1 MLVIAVV
8 NLKGGST
15 KTTTAGH
22 LAAAFHEAGMTV
34 LGVDCDGENESLQNW
49 QEAADLPWPVVT
61 LAVGNVH
68 RQLPGIAGDRY
79 DVIVIDTP
87 PMKAQRGT
95 VYSVLRIATHVVI
108 PMAPT
113 PVEYDRLAAV
123 REILAE
129 VANDREDGHPP
140 IHAVLLTRTKPR
152 AASTGVYRGLIT
164 ADGVTVL
171 KAHIGS
177 LERFAQSWGDPMA
190 KVLDTP
196 YGVAAMELLDLDRQE
211 VMA

>member
-22 LAAAFHEAGMTV
+22 LAAAIHEAGMKV
-34 LGVDCDGENESLQNW
+34 LGVDCDGENESLQKW

-61 LAVGNVH
+61 LAVSNVH
-68 RQLPGIAGDRY
+68 KQLPGIVGDRY
-79 DVIVIDTP
+79 DVVVIDTP

-113 PVEYDRLAAV
+113 PVEYDRLLAV

-129 VANDREDGHPP
+129 VADDREDGQSP
-140 IHAVLLTRTKPR
+140 IHAVLLTRVKPR
-152 AASTGVYRGLIT
+152 AASTGVYRGLT
-164 ADGVTVL
+164 VADGVTVL
-171 KAHIGS
+171 KAQIGS
-177 LERFAQSWGDPMA
+177 LERFAQSWGDPMV
-190 KVLDTP
+190 KVLDTA
-196 YGVAAMELLDLDRQE
+196 YGAAAMELLDLDRQE
-211 VMA
+211 VTA